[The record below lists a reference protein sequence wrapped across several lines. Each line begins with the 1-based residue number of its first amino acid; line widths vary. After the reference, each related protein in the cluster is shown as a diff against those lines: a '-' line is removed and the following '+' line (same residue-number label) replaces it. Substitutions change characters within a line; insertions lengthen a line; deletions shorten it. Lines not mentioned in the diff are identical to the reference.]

1 MKSHLQKGKRTLI
14 WTPLQR
20 KIFLLVVSL
29 FTLVFALTLVSIYQA
44 AYNQAERVFVTR
56 LNVGKNVFMNE
67 IVNAKKHLDSSV
79 ETIAKDWALRSAI
92 GQGEDTESIKSVLFN
107 HGRRIDADI
116 ALVLDK
122 RFMLIAQYGGED
134 LTIDRFLAQDLDEK
148 QQNRAWIAMVGNE
161 PFMMSAE
168 PIKAPAT
175 IGWLLMGKKL
185 NLSFLERIK
194 NLISLEINLLV
205 LSDSQNQIL
214 LSTHNNSV
222 IVQRELQQVT
232 TSFVSQGAMLD
243 TYIMGSEDWVAL
255 PFSIFNNKQQHFV
268 VVLQDP
274 IRAWLKTRNAFMLE
288 LLPFFI
294 VGILLAL
301 LGSFFIARSITR
313 PVGRL
318 LEAAK
323 LVASGSYTD
332 PIDVSEKSELG
343 ELAQEFS
350 SMQRAVMDREHK
362 IKDQAE
368 EIRQTNTI
376 KYQVE
381 IAQKEQQLAASA
393 TDAKSRFLANVSHEI
408 RTPLNS
414 IIGYSEILS
423 DVNANDTDKTKAILA
438 VHNGG
443 QYLLNIVND
452 VLDLSKIEA
461 GKIQLDKADIS
472 LVGLLQEVTDYMEGF
487 AREKHLAFNLNLN
500 FPLPYEFSSDP
511 TRLKQILLN
520 LCNNAIKFTH
530 QGQVDLHVHWDAFRR
545 RFIFVVSDTGPGMND
560 EQQLRLFTAFSQG
573 NQSTSRKYGGTGL
586 GLYISK
592 QLTEMLG
599 GHIKVTSQEGQG
611 SQFAVYMPYAEAT
624 NKQVMIRQSQ
634 ANEITGKDLKP
645 TIDVPLLSGHI
656 LCADD
661 NEDNRQLVAYLV
673 AKTGAQ
679 LTLVED
685 GQQAL
690 NAAEHIAF
698 DLVLMDMQMPEMDGL
713 QATIILK
720 QRGIQAP
727 IIMLT
732 ANVDSNSKKD
742 MLAAGAKA
750 HFAKPIDSQRFYA
763 MLVKY
768 LYDDRSDDRSKYR
781 SDDRSEYSG
790 EGVGVEENQETVVDN
805 TSLTKFDNT
814 HDEFEQLI
822 HNYRLS
828 FKDKLLDIRF
838 AMEEEDWVQIKSLMH
853 KLKGSAG
860 SYGFQTLS
868 ELAILVEENIEQ
880 GNLLQAKC
888 FVVDMQQTM
897 FQLYS
902 ETEQPSF
909 QNPKMDKI

>member
-1 MKSHLQKGKRTLI
+1 VKSHLQKGKKLI

-44 AYNQAERVFVTR
+44 AYNQAEREFVTR

-67 IVNAKKHLDSSV
+67 VVIAKQHLDSSV

-107 HGRRIDADI
+107 HGKRINADI

-134 LTIDRFLAQDLDEK
+134 LTVDRFLAQDLDDK

-185 NLSFLERIK
+185 NLDFLNRIK
-194 NLISLEINLLV
+194 TLISLDINFLV
-205 LSDSQNQIL
+205 VAENQNQIL
-214 LSTHNNSV
+214 LSTQNNTAV
-222 IVQRELQQVT
+222 VQQELQQVT
-232 TSFVSQGAMLD
+232 ASFVAQGAVND
-243 TYIMGSEDWVAL
+243 IPIMGAEDWVAL
-255 PFSIFNNKQQHFV
+255 PFSIFTNNQQHFV
-268 VVLQDP
+268 VVLQDS
-274 IRAWLKTRNAFMLE
+274 ISDWLKNRNAFMLE

-294 VGILLAL
+294 VGVLLAL

-318 LEAAK
+318 LDAAK

-332 PIDVSEKSELG
+332 QIKVSEKSELG
-343 ELAQEFS
+343 ELAKEFS
-350 SMQRAVMDREHK
+350 SMQSAVMEREQK

-414 IIGYSEILS
+414 IIGFSEILS
-423 DVNANDTDKTKAILA
+423 DVNASESDKAKAILA
-438 VHNGG
+438 VQNGG

-461 GKIQLDKADIS
+461 GKIKLDKTDIV
-472 LVGLLQEVTDYMEGF
+472 LAGLLQEVNAYMEGF
-487 AREKHLAFNLNLN
+487 AREKHLVFNLKLN
-500 FPLPYEFSSDP
+500 FPLPYEFNSDP

-530 QGQVDLHVHWDAFRR
+530 QGQVDLNIHWDTFRQ
-545 RFIFVVSDTGPGMND
+545 RFIFVVSDTGPGMSD

-573 NQSTSRKYGGTGL
+573 NQSTNRKYGGTGL

-599 GHIKVTSQEGQG
+599 GHIKVTSQEGKG
-611 SQFAVYMPYAEAT
+611 SQFAVYMPYVEAA
-624 NKQVMIRQSQ
+624 NKQVMINQNQ
-634 ANEITGKDLKP
+634 ADQ
-645 TIDVPLLSGHI
+645 VPLRDLQPKAEIPELIGHI

-679 LTLVED
+679 LTLVND
-685 GQQAL
+685 GQQAVTIC
-690 NAAEHIAF
+690 EKERF

-713 QATIILK
+713 QATTILK
-720 QRGIQAP
+720 QRGFTAP

-732 ANVDSNSKKD
+732 ANVDSNSKKN
-742 MLAAGAKA
+742 MLAAGAIA
-750 HFAKPIDSQRFYA
+750 HFAKPIDSQNFYA
-763 MLVKY
+763 MLTKY
-768 LYDDRSDDRSKYR
+768 LAKVIDNETHLNTNK
-781 SDDRSEYSG
+781 
-790 EGVGVEENQETVVDN
+790 ENKSQ
-805 TSLTKFDNT
+805 TKFANNRS
-814 HDEFEQLI
+814 EFEQLVQ
-822 HNYRLS
+822 NYRLS
-828 FKDKLLDIRF
+828 FNKKLEDIQAAR
-838 AMEEEDWVQIKSLMH
+838 AQNDWAQIKFLMH

-860 SYGFQTLS
+860 SYGFGQLS
-868 ELAILVEENIEQ
+868 DFAILVEDNIDS
-880 GNLLQAKC
+880 GNLQKAEEY
-888 FVVDMQQTM
+888 VANMQECM

-902 ETEQPSF
+902 ETEKPTITTE
-909 QNPKMDKI
+909 ME

>member
-1 MKSHLQKGKRTLI
+1 VKSHLQKNKHALI
-14 WTPLQR
+14 WTRLQR

-44 AYNQAERVFVTR
+44 AYNQAEREFVAR
-56 LNVGKNVFMNE
+56 LNVGKNVFLNE
-67 IVNAKKHLDSSV
+67 IVIAKQHLDSSV

-92 GQGEDTESIKSVLFN
+92 GQGEDAESIKSVLFN
-107 HGRRIDADI
+107 HGKRINADI

-134 LTIDRFLAQDLDEK
+134 LTVGRFLAQYLDDK

-168 PIKAPAT
+168 PIQAPAT
-175 IGWLLMGKKL
+175 VGWLLMGKKL
-185 NLSFLERIK
+185 NLPFLDRIK
-194 NLISLEINLLV
+194 GLISLDINFLV
-205 LSDSQNQIL
+205 VGHSQNQIL
-214 LSTHNNSV
+214 LSTQNNSV
-222 IVQRELQQVT
+222 IVKQELQQVT
-232 TSFVSQGAMLD
+232 ANFVAQGAMLD
-243 TYIMGSEDWVAL
+243 KHIMGSEDLVAL

-268 VVLQDP
+268 VVLQDS
-274 IRAWLKTRNAFMLE
+274 ISAWLKTRNTFMLE

-301 LGSFFIARSITR
+301 LGSFFIARSISR
-313 PVGRL
+313 PMGRL
-318 LEAAK
+318 LQAAK
-323 LVASGSYTD
+323 LVASGSYTEQ
-332 PIDVSEKSELG
+332 IEVSEKSELG
-343 ELAQEFS
+343 ELAREFS
-350 SMQRAVMDREHK
+350 SMQSAVMEREQK

-381 IAQKEQQLAASA
+381 IAHKEQQLAASA

-423 DVNANDTDKTKAILA
+423 DVNAKETDKTKAILA

-443 QYLLNIVND
+443 HYLLNIVND

-461 GKIQLDKADIS
+461 GKIQLDKAEIS
-472 LVGLLQEVTDYMEGF
+472 LVGLLQEVTSYMEGF
-487 AREKHLAFNLNLN
+487 AREKHLSFNLNLN
-500 FPLPYEFSSDP
+500 FPLPYEFTSDP

-530 QGQVDLHVHWDAFRR
+530 QGQVDLNVHWDTLKQ
-545 RFIFVVSDTGPGMND
+545 RFIFVVTDTGSGMSD

-599 GHIKVTSQEGQG
+599 GHIKVTSQQGQG
-611 SQFAVYMPYAEAT
+611 SQFAVYMPYVEAT
-624 NKQVMIRQSQ
+624 NKQVMITQRQ
-634 ANEITGKDLKP
+634 ADEVLHRDVKLNV
-645 TIDVPLLSGHI
+645 DVPSLSGHI

-690 NAAEHIAF
+690 NVADNGKF

-713 QATIILK
+713 QATTILK
-720 QRGIQAP
+720 KRGFKAP

-732 ANVDSNSKKD
+732 ANVDSNSKKK

-750 HFAKPIDSQRFYA
+750 HFAKPIDSQSFYA
-763 MLVKY
+763 MLVEY
-768 LYDDRSDDRSKYR
+768 LCDEQGQVKDD
-781 SDDRSEYSG
+781 G
-790 EGVGVEENQETVVDN
+790 EGDKAAVENK
-805 TSLTKFDNT
+805 SLTKFHNSSS
-814 HDEFEQLI
+814 EFEQLI
-822 HNYRLS
+822 LNYRLS
-828 FKDKLLDIRF
+828 FKNKLTDIQT
-838 AMEEEDWVQIKSLMH
+838 AIEQENWGQVKSLMH

-860 SYGFQTLS
+860 SYGFQQLS
-868 ELAILVEENIEQ
+868 DFAILVEEHIDQ
-880 GNLLQAKC
+880 DNLKEAKRYL
-888 FVVDMQQTM
+888 VDMRACM
-897 FQLYS
+897 LQLYI
-902 ETEQPSF
+902 ETEKPTS
-909 QNPKMDKI
+909 KTA

>member
-1 MKSHLQKGKRTLI
+1 MKSHLQKGKKLI

-44 AYNQAERVFVTR
+44 AYNQAEREFVTR

-67 IVNAKKHLDSSV
+67 VVIAKQHLDSSV

-107 HGRRIDADI
+107 HGKRINADI

-134 LTIDRFLAQDLDEK
+134 LTVDRFLAQDLDDK

-185 NLSFLERIK
+185 NLDFLNRIK
-194 NLISLEINLLV
+194 TLISLDINFLV
-205 LSDSQNQIL
+205 VAENQNQIL
-214 LSTHNNSV
+214 LSTQNNTAV
-222 IVQRELQQVT
+222 VQQELQQVT
-232 TSFVSQGAMLD
+232 ASFVAQGAVNDMP
-243 TYIMGSEDWVAL
+243 IMGAEDWVAL
-255 PFSIFNNKQQHFV
+255 PFSIFTNNQQHFV
-268 VVLQDP
+268 VVLQDS
-274 IRAWLKTRNAFMLE
+274 ISDWLKNRNAFMLE

-294 VGILLAL
+294 VGVLLAL

-318 LEAAK
+318 LDAAK

-332 PIDVSEKSELG
+332 QIKVSEKSELG
-343 ELAQEFS
+343 ELAKEFS
-350 SMQRAVMDREHK
+350 SMQSAVMEREQK

-414 IIGYSEILS
+414 IIGFSEILS
-423 DVNANDTDKTKAILA
+423 DVNASESDKAKAILA
-438 VHNGG
+438 VQNGG

-461 GKIQLDKADIS
+461 GKIKLDKTDIV
-472 LVGLLQEVTDYMEGF
+472 LAGLLQEVNAYMEGF
-487 AREKHLAFNLNLN
+487 AREKHLVFNLKLN
-500 FPLPYEFSSDP
+500 FPLPYEFNSDP

-530 QGQVDLHVHWDAFRR
+530 QGQVDLNIHWDTFRQ
-545 RFIFVVSDTGPGMND
+545 RFIFVVSDTGPGMSD

-573 NQSTSRKYGGTGL
+573 NQSTNRKYGGTGL

-599 GHIKVTSQEGQG
+599 GHIKVTSQEGKG
-611 SQFAVYMPYAEAT
+611 SQFAVYMPYVEAA
-624 NKQVMIRQSQ
+624 NKQVMINQNQ
-634 ANEITGKDLKP
+634 ADEVLLRDLQPKAEIPEL
-645 TIDVPLLSGHI
+645 IGHI

-679 LTLVED
+679 LTLVND
-685 GQQAL
+685 GQQAVTIC
-690 NAAEHIAF
+690 EKQRF

-713 QATIILK
+713 QATTILK
-720 QRGIQAP
+720 QRGFTAP

-732 ANVDSNSKKD
+732 ANVDSNSKKN
-742 MLAAGAKA
+742 MLAAGAIA
-750 HFAKPIDSQRFYA
+750 HFAKPIDSQNFYA
-763 MLVKY
+763 MLTKY
-768 LYDDRSDDRSKYR
+768 LAQVIDNETHLNTNK
-781 SDDRSEYSG
+781 
-790 EGVGVEENQETVVDN
+790 ENKSQ
-805 TSLTKFDNT
+805 TKFANNRS
-814 HDEFEQLI
+814 EFEQLVQ
-822 HNYRLS
+822 NYRLS
-828 FKDKLLDIRF
+828 FNKKLEDIQAAR
-838 AMEEEDWVQIKSLMH
+838 AQNDWAQIKFLMH

-860 SYGFQTLS
+860 SYGFGQLS
-868 ELAILVEENIEQ
+868 DFAILVEDNIDS
-880 GNLLQAKC
+880 GNLQKAEEY
-888 FVVDMQQTM
+888 VANMQECM

-902 ETEQPSF
+902 ETEKPTITTE
-909 QNPKMDKI
+909 ME

>member
-1 MKSHLQKGKRTLI
+1 VKSHIQENRHGMI

-44 AYNQAERVFVTR
+44 AYNQAEREFVTR

-67 IVNAKKHLDSSV
+67 IVIAKQHLDSSV

-92 GQGEDTESIKSVLFN
+92 GQGEDIESIKSVLFN
-107 HGRRIDADI
+107 HGKRIDADI
-116 ALVLDK
+116 ALVLNNS
-122 RFMLIAQYGGED
+122 FILIAQYGGED
-134 LTIDRFLAQDLDEK
+134 LIVDRFLAQDLDDK
-148 QQNRAWIAMVGNE
+148 QQRMAWIAMVGNE
-161 PFMMSAE
+161 PFIMSAK

-185 NLSFLERIK
+185 NLEFLNRIRT
-194 NLISLEINLLV
+194 LISLDINLL
-205 LSDSQNQIL
+205 LADDSQNNIL
-214 LSTHNNSV
+214 LFTQNNSV
-222 IVQRELQQVT
+222 LVQQELQQAT
-232 TSFVSQGAMLD
+232 ASFVTQDPMVGSHV
-243 TYIMGSEDWVAL
+243 MGSEDWVGL

-268 VVLQDP
+268 VVLQDS
-274 IRAWLKTRNAFMLE
+274 ISAWLKTRNAFMLE
-288 LLPFFI
+288 LLPFFM

-318 LEAAK
+318 LQAAK

-332 PIDVSEKSELG
+332 QIEVSEKSELG
-343 ELAQEFS
+343 ELAREFS
-350 SMQRAVMDREHK
+350 SMQNAVMDREQK

-368 EIRQTNTI
+368 EIRLTNTI
-376 KYQVE
+376 KHQVE

-423 DVNANDTDKTKAILA
+423 DKTATENDKSKATLA

-461 GKIQLDKADIS
+461 GKIQLHKADIS
-472 LVGLLQEVTDYMEGF
+472 LVALLQEVTVYMEGF
-487 AREKHLAFNLNLN
+487 AREKHLTFNLKLN
-500 FPLPYEFSSDP
+500 FPLPYEFYSDA

-530 QGQVDLHVHWDAFRR
+530 QGQVDFHVHWDTLKQ

-560 EQQLRLFTAFSQG
+560 EQQLRLFTAFSQV

-599 GHIKVTSQEGQG
+599 GHIKVTSQEYQG
-611 SQFAVYMPYAEAT
+611 SQFAVYIPYLEAI
-624 NKQVMIRQSQ
+624 NKQVMTDQ
-634 ANEITGKDLKP
+634 AQADKVLQQDLKLKV
-645 TIDVPLLSGHI
+645 DVPELNGHI

-661 NEDNRQLVAYLV
+661 NADNRQLVAYLV

-690 NAAEHIAF
+690 DVTEKSTF

-713 QATIILK
+713 QATTILK
-720 QRGIQAP
+720 QRGFKPP
-727 IIMLT
+727 IVMLT
-732 ANVDSNSKKD
+732 ANVDSNSKKK

-750 HFAKPIDSQRFYA
+750 HFAKPIDSHSFYA

-768 LYDDRSDDRSKYR
+768 LCDNP
-781 SDDRSEYSG
+781 G
-790 EGVGVEENQETVVDN
+790 EGGNDKAV
-805 TSLTKFDNT
+805 FDNKSLVRFPNK
-814 HDEFEQLI
+814 HVEFDQLI
-822 HNYRLS
+822 QNYRLG
-828 FKDKLLDIRF
+828 FKYKLADIQG
-838 AMEEEDWVQIKSLMH
+838 AIEQQDWAQIKSLMH

-860 SYGFQTLS
+860 SYSFQQLS
-868 ELAILVEENIEQ
+868 DLAILVEDHIEQ
-880 GNLLQAKC
+880 GDLLEAKRYI
-888 FVVDMQQTM
+888 DDIQKYMQK
-897 FQLYS
+897 LYS
-902 ETEQPSF
+902 ETERHTL
-909 QNPKMDKI
+909 NKA

>member
-1 MKSHLQKGKRTLI
+1 VKSHLQKNKHALI

-44 AYNQAERVFVTR
+44 AYNQAEREFVTR

-67 IVNAKKHLDSSV
+67 IVIAKQHLDSSV

-92 GQGEDTESIKSVLFN
+92 GQGEDAESIKSVLFN
-107 HGRRIDADI
+107 HGKRINADI

-122 RFMLIAQYGGED
+122 TFMLIAQYGGED
-134 LTIDRFLAQDLDEK
+134 LTVDRFLAQDLDDK
-148 QQNRAWIAMVGNE
+148 QQSRAWIAMVGNE

-175 IGWLLMGKKL
+175 IGWLLMGRKL
-185 NLSFLERIK
+185 NLPFLDRIK
-194 NLISLEINLLV
+194 TLISLEINLLV
-205 LSDSQNQIL
+205 VGDSQNQIL
-214 LSTHNNSV
+214 LSTQNNSV
-222 IVQRELQQVT
+222 IVQQELQQVT
-232 TSFVSQGAMLD
+232 ASFVAQGAMID
-243 TYIMGSEDWVAL
+243 MHVMGAEDWVAL

-268 VVLQDP
+268 VVLQDS
-274 IRAWLKTRNAFMLE
+274 ISAWLTTRNMFMLE
-288 LLPFFI
+288 LLPFFV

-332 PIDVSEKSELG
+332 QIEVSEKSELG
-343 ELAQEFS
+343 ELAREFS
-350 SMQRAVMDREHK
+350 SMQSAVMDREQK

-423 DVNANDTDKTKAILA
+423 DVNASETDKTKATLA

-461 GKIQLDKADIS
+461 GKIQLDKADIC
-472 LVGLLQEVTDYMEGF
+472 LVGLLQEVTAYMEGF
-487 AREKHLAFNLNLN
+487 AREKHLAFNLKLN
-500 FPLPYEFSSDP
+500 FPLPYEFKSDP

-530 QGQVDLHVHWDAFRR
+530 QGQVDLQVHWDTFRR
-545 RFIFVVSDTGPGMND
+545 RFIFVVSDTGPGMSD

-573 NQSTSRKYGGTGL
+573 NQSTNRKYGGTGL

-611 SQFAVYMPYAEAT
+611 SQFAVYMPYVEAT
-624 NKQVMIRQSQ
+624 DKQVMTNQSQ
-634 ANEITGKDLKP
+634 ADDVLNRDVKP
-645 TIDVPLLSGHI
+645 KVDVPELIGHI

-673 AKTGAQ
+673 GKTGAQ

-690 NAAEHIAF
+690 EVTENTSF

-713 QATIILK
+713 QATTILK
-720 QRGIQAP
+720 KRGFQAP

-732 ANVDSNSKKD
+732 ANVDSNSKKN

-750 HFAKPIDSQRFYA
+750 HFAKPIDSQSFYA
-763 MLVKY
+763 MLIEY
-768 LYDDRSDDRSKYR
+768 LCDG
-781 SDDRSEYSG
+781 SG
-790 EGVGVEENQETVVDN
+790 AGKSNETVVEN
-805 TSLTKFDNT
+805 KSLTKFVSKRS
-814 HDEFEQLI
+814 EFDQLI
-822 HNYRLS
+822 QNYRLS
-828 FKDKLLDIRF
+828 FKNKLADIQ
-838 AMEEEDWVQIKSLMH
+838 AAIEQEDWLQIKSLMH

-860 SYGFQTLS
+860 SYGFQQLS
-868 ELAILVEENIEQ
+868 DFAILVEENVDL
-880 GNLLQAKC
+880 GNLLEAKRY
-888 FVVDMQQTM
+888 VVDMQKCM
-897 FQLYS
+897 GQLYI
-902 ETEQPSF
+902 ETEQPTA
-909 QNPKMDKI
+909 NTAKKRNH

>member
-1 MKSHLQKGKRTLI
+1 MQKSKQLI

-29 FTLVFALTLVSIYQA
+29 FTLVFTLTLVSIYQA
-44 AYNQAERVFVTR
+44 AYNQAEREFVTR

-67 IVNAKKHLDSSV
+67 IVIAKQHLDSSV

-107 HGRRIDADI
+107 HGKRIDADI

-122 RFMLIAQYGGED
+122 SFMLIAQYGGED
-134 LTIDRFLAQDLDEK
+134 LTVGQFLAQDLDDK
-148 QQNRAWIAMVGNE
+148 QQNKAWIAMVGSE
-161 PFMMSAE
+161 PFIMSAE

-175 IGWLLMGKKL
+175 IGWLLMGKRL
-185 NLSFLERIK
+185 NLAFLNRVK
-194 NLISLEINLLV
+194 NLISLDINLLV
-205 LSDSQNQIL
+205 VGDNQNSLL
-214 LSTHNNSV
+214 LSTQQNNGL
-222 IVQRELQQVT
+222 VQRELQQMT
-232 TSFVSQGAMLD
+232 GQFVAQGATIDMHV
-243 TYIMGSEDWVAL
+243 MGAEDWVVL
-255 PFSIFNNKQQHFV
+255 PFSIFNNQKQYFIV
-268 VVLQDP
+268 LLQDS
-274 IRAWLKTRNAFMLE
+274 ISGWLKTRNVFMLE

-294 VGILLAL
+294 VGVLLAL

-318 LEAAK
+318 LQAAK
-323 LVASGSYTD
+323 LVAGGSYTEQVN
-332 PIDVSEKSELG
+332 ISEKSELG
-343 ELAQEFS
+343 ELAREFS
-350 SMQRAVMDREHK
+350 NMQSAVMEREQK

-393 TDAKSRFLANVSHEI
+393 TEAKSRFLANVSHEI

-423 DVNANDTDKTKAILA
+423 DKNASEVDKTKATLA

-461 GKIQLDKADIS
+461 GKIQLDTADIC
-472 LVGLLQEVTDYMEGF
+472 LIGLLQEVSAYMDGF
-487 AREKHLAFNLNLN
+487 AKEKHLDFNLKLN
-500 FPLPYEFSSDP
+500 FPLPYKFKSDP

-530 QGQVDLHVHWDAFRR
+530 QGQVDLHVHWDTFRQ
-545 RFIFVVSDTGPGMND
+545 RFIFVVSDTGPGMSD

-573 NQSTSRKYGGTGL
+573 NQSISRKYGGTGL

-592 QLTEMLG
+592 QLTEILG

-611 SQFAVYMPYAEAT
+611 SQFAVYMPYVAAA
-624 NKQVMIRQSQ
+624 NKQVMINQSQ
-634 ANEITGKDLKP
+634 ADAVLSQRSEPTLEIPHLA
-645 TIDVPLLSGHI
+645 GHI

-673 AKTGAQ
+673 AKTGAK
-679 LTLVED
+679 LSLVDD

-690 NAAEHIAF
+690 DLAANNDF

-713 QATIILK
+713 QATKLLK
-720 QRGIQAP
+720 QRNFQAP

-732 ANVDSNSKKD
+732 ANVDLNSKNK
-742 MLAAGAKA
+742 MLAAGITA
-750 HFAKPIDSQRFYA
+750 HFPKPIDSKRFYL
-763 MLVKY
+763 MLSKY
-768 LYDDRSDDRSKYR
+768 LGHAQDL
-781 SDDRSEYSG
+781 EANFGAGSG
-790 EGVGVEENQETVVDN
+790 NVPIVDKSN
-805 TSLTKFDNT
+805 TTP
-814 HDEFEQLI
+814 EFAQLI
-822 HNYRLS
+822 ENYRLS
-828 FKDKLLDIRF
+828 FKDKL
-838 AMEEEDWVQIKSLMH
+838 AVIKEAIEQKNWAQVGSLMH

-860 SYGFQTLS
+860 SYGFQELS
-868 ELAILVEENIEQ
+868 DLAILAEQ
-880 GNLLQAKC
+880 YIDSGKSHDAKEILNTLQQR
-888 FVVDMQQTM
+888 MQQ
-897 FQLYS
+897 LYN
-902 ETEQPSF
+902 ETKPQGTQPV
-909 QNPKMDKI
+909 

>member
-1 MKSHLQKGKRTLI
+1 MKSHLQKGKQALV

-44 AYNQAERVFVTR
+44 AYNQAEREFVTR

-67 IVNAKKHLDSSV
+67 VVIAKQHLDSSV

-92 GQGEDTESIKSVLFN
+92 GQGEDIESIKSVLFN
-107 HGRRIDADI
+107 HGKRINADI

-122 RFMLIAQYGGED
+122 GFMLIAQYGGED
-134 LTIDRFLAQDLDEK
+134 LTVDRFLAQDLDDN
-148 QQNRAWIAMVGNE
+148 QQSRAWITMVGNE

-185 NLSFLERIK
+185 NVTFLNRIK
-194 NLISLEINLLV
+194 TLISLDINFLV
-205 LSDSQNQIL
+205 VAENQNQIL
-214 LSTHNNSV
+214 LSTQNNTAV
-222 IVQRELQQVT
+222 VQQELQQVT
-232 TSFVSQGAMLD
+232 AKFVAQGAVNDMP
-243 TYIMGSEDWVAL
+243 IMGAEDWVAL
-255 PFSIFNNKQQHFV
+255 PFSIFTNNQQHFV
-268 VVLQDP
+268 VVLQDS
-274 IRAWLKTRNAFMLE
+274 ISDWLKTRNAFMLE

-294 VGILLAL
+294 VGVLLAL

-318 LEAAK
+318 LDAAK

-332 PIDVSEKSELG
+332 QIKVSEKSELG
-343 ELAQEFS
+343 ELAKEFS
-350 SMQRAVMDREHK
+350 SMQSAVMEREQK

-393 TDAKSRFLANVSHEI
+393 TEAKSRFLANVSHEI

-414 IIGYSEILS
+414 IIGFSEILS
-423 DVNANDTDKTKAILA
+423 DKHASESDKAKAILA

-461 GKIQLDKADIS
+461 GKIKLNKTDIV
-472 LVGLLQEVTDYMEGF
+472 LVGLLQEVNAYMEGF
-487 AREKHLAFNLNLN
+487 AREKHLAFNLKLN
-500 FPLPYEFSSDP
+500 FPLPYEFNSDP

-530 QGQVDLHVHWDAFRR
+530 QGQVDLNIHWDTFRQ
-545 RFIFVVSDTGPGMND
+545 RFIFVVSDTGPGMSD

-573 NQSTSRKYGGTGL
+573 NQSTNRKYGGTGL

-599 GHIKVTSQEGQG
+599 GHIKVTSQEGKG
-611 SQFAVYMPYAEAT
+611 SQFAVYMPYVEAV
-624 NKQVMIRQSQ
+624 NKQVMINQHQ
-634 ANEITGKDLKP
+634 ADEVLSRNLQPEAEIPELM
-645 TIDVPLLSGHI
+645 GHI

-679 LTLVED
+679 LTLVND
-685 GQQAL
+685 GQQAVTIC
-690 NAAEHIAF
+690 EKQGF

-713 QATIILK
+713 QATTMLK
-720 QRGIQAP
+720 QKGFSAP

-732 ANVDSNSKKD
+732 ANVDANSKKK

-750 HFAKPIDSQRFYA
+750 HFAKPIDSRSFYA
-763 MLVKY
+763 MLTKY
-768 LYDDRSDDRSKYR
+768 LGRRVENAPPLNIIADN
-781 SDDRSEYSG
+781 YSQAKPG
-790 EGVGVEENQETVVDN
+790 NNGA
-805 TSLTKFDNT
+805 
-814 HDEFEQLI
+814 EFEQLVQ
-822 HNYRLS
+822 NYRLS
-828 FKDKLLDIRF
+828 FKNKLDHIQ
-838 AMEEEDWVQIKSLMH
+838 AASNQQDWEKIKSLMH

-860 SYGFQTLS
+860 SYGFGQLS
-868 ELAILVEENIEQ
+868 DFAILVEENIDS
-880 GNLLQAKC
+880 GNLQEAEEYLVTMQAC
-888 FVVDMQQTM
+888 MH
-897 FQLYS
+897 QLYS
-902 ETEQPSF
+902 ETEKPIV
-909 QNPKMDKI
+909 NTKME

>member
-1 MKSHLQKGKRTLI
+1 MTSPLQKGKPTKHALI

-44 AYNQAERVFVTR
+44 ASNQAEREFVTR

-67 IVNAKKHLDSSV
+67 IVIAKQHLDSSV

-107 HGRRIDADI
+107 HGKRINADI

-122 RFMLIAQYGGED
+122 TFMLIAQYGGED
-134 LTIDRFLAQDLDEK
+134 LTVDRFLAHDLDDK
-148 QQNRAWIAMVGNE
+148 QKRRAWIAMVGNE

-168 PIKAPAT
+168 PIRAPAT
-175 IGWLLMGKKL
+175 IGWLMMGKKL
-185 NLSFLERIK
+185 NHAFLDRIK
-194 NLISLEINLLV
+194 TLISLDINLLV
-205 LSDSQNQIL
+205 VGDNQNQIL
-214 LSTHNNSV
+214 LSTENNSAA
-222 IVQRELQQVT
+222 VQQELKQVT
-232 TSFVSQGAMLD
+232 HGFVAQGAIVNKH
-243 TYIMGSEDWVAL
+243 IMGSEDWVAL
-255 PFSIFNNKQQHFV
+255 PFSIFNNQQQHFV
-268 VVLQDP
+268 VVLQDS
-274 IRAWLKTRNAFMLE
+274 ISDWLKTRNAFMLE

-318 LEAAK
+318 LQAAK

-332 PIDVSEKSELG
+332 QIKVSEKSELG
-343 ELAQEFS
+343 ELAREFS
-350 SMQRAVMDREHK
+350 SMQSAVMEREQK

-423 DVNANDTDKTKAILA
+423 DVNASEEDKAKAILA

-461 GKIQLDKADIS
+461 GKIQTDKADIN
-472 LVGLLQEVTDYMEGF
+472 LVGLLQEVSAYMEAF
-487 AREKHLAFNLNLN
+487 AREKHLAFNLKFN
-500 FPLPYEFSSDP
+500 FPLPYEFNSDP

-530 QGQVDLHVHWDAFRR
+530 KGQVDLSVHWDTLRQ
-545 RFIFVVSDTGPGMND
+545 RFIFVVSDTGPGMSD

-592 QLTEMLG
+592 QLTEILG

-611 SQFAVYMPYAEAT
+611 SQFAVYMPYVEAT
-624 NKQVMIRQSQ
+624 NKQIMSNQSQ
-634 ANEITGKDLKP
+634 ADEVLCNDLQP
-645 TIDVPLLSGHI
+645 NLDIPELRGHI

-690 NAAEHIAF
+690 NATEDSKF
-698 DLVLMDMQMPEMDGL
+698 DLILMDMQMPEMDGL
-713 QATIILK
+713 QATTILK
-720 QRGIQAP
+720 QRGFHAP

-732 ANVDSNSKKD
+732 ANVDSSSKKN
-742 MLAAGAKA
+742 MLTAGAKA
-750 HFAKPIDSQRFYA
+750 HFAKPIDSQSFYA
-763 MLVKY
+763 ML
-768 LYDDRSDDRSKYR
+768 
-781 SDDRSEYSG
+781 SEYLA
-790 EGVGVEENQETVVDN
+790 EG
-805 TSLTKFDNT
+805 TSKDQHHQADIYNKSVNKIN
-814 HDEFEQLI
+814 HKGSEFEQLI
-822 HNYRLS
+822 QNYRLS
-828 FKDKLLDIRF
+828 FKTKLADIQT
-838 AMEEEDWVQIKSLMH
+838 ASEQQDWPQIKSLMH

-860 SYGFQTLS
+860 SYGFAQLS
-868 ELAILVEENIEQ
+868 DFAELVEEHIEQ
-880 GNLLQAKC
+880 KDLKEAKRYL
-888 FVVDMQQTM
+888 VEMQQCM
-897 FQLYS
+897 HLLYV
-902 ETEQPSF
+902 ETQQPNS
-909 QNPKMDKI
+909 NNG

>member
-1 MKSHLQKGKRTLI
+1 VKLHLQKGKHKGKQALI

-44 AYNQAERVFVTR
+44 AYNQAEREFVTR

-67 IVNAKKHLDSSV
+67 VVIAKQHLDSSV

-92 GQGEDTESIKSVLFN
+92 GQGEDAESIKSVLFN
-107 HGRRIDADI
+107 HGKRINADI

-122 RFMLIAQYGGED
+122 GFMLIAQYGGED
-134 LTIDRFLAQDLDEK
+134 LTVDRFLAQDLDDK

-185 NLSFLERIK
+185 NLPFLDRIK
-194 NLISLEINLLV
+194 SLISLDINFLV
-205 LSDSQNQIL
+205 VGDNQNQIL
-214 LSTHNNSV
+214 LSTQNNSAL
-222 IVQRELQQVT
+222 VQQELQQVT
-232 TSFVSQGAMLD
+232 ASFVAQGAMLD
-243 TYIMGSEDWVAL
+243 MHIMGSEDWVAL
-255 PFSIFNNKQQHFV
+255 PFNIFNNKQQYFV
-268 VVLQDP
+268 VVLQDS
-274 IRAWLKTRNAFMLE
+274 ISDWLKNRNAFMLE
-288 LLPFFI
+288 LLPFFM

-318 LEAAK
+318 LDAAK

-332 PIDVSEKSELG
+332 PIEVSEKSELG
-343 ELAQEFS
+343 ELAREFS
-350 SMQRAVMDREHK
+350 SMQSAVMEREQK

-368 EIRQTNTI
+368 EIRQTNSI
-376 KYQVE
+376 KHQVE

-414 IIGYSEILS
+414 IIGFSEILS
-423 DVNANDTDKTKAILA
+423 DVNANENDKAKAILA
-438 VHNGG
+438 IHNGG

-461 GKIQLDKADIS
+461 GKIKLDKTDIS
-472 LVGLLQEVTDYMEGF
+472 LVGLLQEVSAYMEGF
-487 AREKHLAFNLNLN
+487 AREKHLAFNLKLH
-500 FPLPYEFSSDP
+500 FPLPYEFNSDP

-530 QGQVDLHVHWDAFRR
+530 QGQVDLHIHWDTLRQ
-545 RFIFVVSDTGPGMND
+545 RFIFVVSDTGPGMSD
-560 EQQLRLFTAFSQG
+560 AQQLRLFTAFSQG
-573 NQSTSRKYGGTGL
+573 NQSTNRKYGGTGL

-599 GHIKVTSQEGQG
+599 GHIKVTSQEGKG
-611 SQFAVYMPYAEAT
+611 SQFAVYMPYVEAT
-624 NKQVMIRQSQ
+624 NKQLMTSQSQ
-634 ANEITGKDLKP
+634 ADEVLLRDLQQDIQIP
-645 TIDVPLLSGHI
+645 ILTGHI

-661 NEDNRQLVAYLV
+661 NEDNRQLVTYLV

-679 LTLVED
+679 LTLVND

-690 NAAEHIAF
+690 NVTENHRF

-713 QATIILK
+713 QATSILK
-720 QRGIQAP
+720 QRGFTAP

-750 HFAKPIDSQRFYA
+750 HFAKPIDSQSFYV
-763 MLVKY
+763 MLAKY
-768 LYDDRSDDRSKYR
+768 LGKEIDHQAVSVNKSQNM
-781 SDDRSEYSG
+781 
-790 EGVGVEENQETVVDN
+790 EGN
-805 TSLTKFDNT
+805 TPS
-814 HDEFEQLI
+814 EFEQLI

-828 FKDKLLDIRF
+828 FKTKLADIQG
-838 AMEEEDWVQIKSLMH
+838 AIEQEDWAQIKSLMH

-860 SYGFQTLS
+860 SYGFQQLS
-868 ELAILVEENIEQ
+868 DFAVLVEDQIDH
-880 GNLLQAKC
+880 GNLQEAKAYVAKMQAS
-888 FVVDMQQTM
+888 MG
-897 FQLYS
+897 QLYS
-902 ETEQPSF
+902 ETEQPIS
-909 QNPKMDKI
+909 

>member
-1 MKSHLQKGKRTLI
+1 VKSHLQKGKKLI

-44 AYNQAERVFVTR
+44 AYNQAEREFVTR

-67 IVNAKKHLDSSV
+67 VVIAKQHLDSSV

-107 HGRRIDADI
+107 HGKRINADI

-134 LTIDRFLAQDLDEK
+134 LTVDRFLAQDLDDK

-185 NLSFLERIK
+185 NLDFLNRIK
-194 NLISLEINLLV
+194 TLISLDINFLV
-205 LSDSQNQIL
+205 VAENQNQIL
-214 LSTHNNSV
+214 LSTQNNTAV
-222 IVQRELQQVT
+222 VQQELQQVT
-232 TSFVSQGAMLD
+232 ASFVAQGAVNDMP
-243 TYIMGSEDWVAL
+243 IMGAEDWVAL
-255 PFSIFNNKQQHFV
+255 PFSIFTNNQQHFV
-268 VVLQDP
+268 VVLQDS
-274 IRAWLKTRNAFMLE
+274 ISDWLKNRNAFMLE

-294 VGILLAL
+294 VGVLLAL

-318 LEAAK
+318 LDAAK

-332 PIDVSEKSELG
+332 QIKVSEKSELG
-343 ELAQEFS
+343 ELAKEFS
-350 SMQRAVMDREHK
+350 SMQSAVMEREQK

-414 IIGYSEILS
+414 IIGFSEILS
-423 DVNANDTDKTKAILA
+423 DVNASESDKAKAILA
-438 VHNGG
+438 VQNGG

-461 GKIQLDKADIS
+461 GKIKLDKTDIV
-472 LVGLLQEVTDYMEGF
+472 LAGLLQEVNAYMEGF
-487 AREKHLAFNLNLN
+487 AREKHLVFNLKLN
-500 FPLPYEFSSDP
+500 FPLPYEFNSDP

-530 QGQVDLHVHWDAFRR
+530 QGQVDLNIHWDTFRQ
-545 RFIFVVSDTGPGMND
+545 RFIFVVSDTGPGMSD

-573 NQSTSRKYGGTGL
+573 NQSTNRKYGGTGL

-599 GHIKVTSQEGQG
+599 GHIKVTSQEGKG
-611 SQFAVYMPYAEAT
+611 SQFAVYMPYVEAA
-624 NKQVMIRQSQ
+624 NKQVMINQNQ
-634 ANEITGKDLKP
+634 ADEVLLRDLQPKAEIPEL
-645 TIDVPLLSGHI
+645 IGHI

-679 LTLVED
+679 LTLVND
-685 GQQAL
+685 GQQAVTIC
-690 NAAEHIAF
+690 EKQRF

-713 QATIILK
+713 QATTILK
-720 QRGIQAP
+720 QRGFTAP

-732 ANVDSNSKKD
+732 ANVDSNSKKN
-742 MLAAGAKA
+742 MLAAGAIA
-750 HFAKPIDSQRFYA
+750 HFAKPIDSQNFYA
-763 MLVKY
+763 MLTKY
-768 LYDDRSDDRSKYR
+768 LAQVIDNETHLNTNK
-781 SDDRSEYSG
+781 
-790 EGVGVEENQETVVDN
+790 ENKSQ
-805 TSLTKFDNT
+805 TKFANNRS
-814 HDEFEQLI
+814 EFEQLVQ
-822 HNYRLS
+822 NYRLS
-828 FKDKLLDIRF
+828 FNKKLEDIQAAR
-838 AMEEEDWVQIKSLMH
+838 AQNDWAQIKFLMH

-860 SYGFQTLS
+860 SYGFGQLS
-868 ELAILVEENIEQ
+868 DFAILVEDNIDS
-880 GNLLQAKC
+880 GNLQKAEEY
-888 FVVDMQQTM
+888 VANMQECM

-902 ETEQPSF
+902 ETEKPTITTE
-909 QNPKMDKI
+909 ME

>member
-1 MKSHLQKGKRTLI
+1 MTVDLLALVINTSSVNREYFVKSRLHKGKQLI

-29 FTLVFALTLVSIYQA
+29 FTLVFSLTLVSIYQA
-44 AYNQAERVFVTR
+44 AYNQAEREFVAR

-67 IVNAKKHLDSSV
+67 VVIAKQHLDSSV

-92 GQGEDTESIKSVLFN
+92 GQGEDAESIKSVLFN
-107 HGRRIDADI
+107 HGKRINADI

-122 RFMLIAQYGGED
+122 TFMLIAQYGGED
-134 LTIDRFLAQDLDEK
+134 LTVDRFLAQNLDDK
-148 QQNRAWIAMVGNE
+148 QQNKPWIAMVGNE

-168 PIKAPAT
+168 PVKAPAT

-185 NLSFLERIK
+185 DLAFLDRIK
-194 NLISLEINLLV
+194 SLISLDINFLV
-205 LSDSQNQIL
+205 VSGNQNQLL
-214 LSTHNNSV
+214 LSTLNNSV
-222 IVQRELQQVT
+222 TVQQELQQMT
-232 TSFVSQGAMLD
+232 GRFVAQGATIDMH
-243 TYIMGSEDWVAL
+243 IMGSEDWVAL
-255 PFSIFNNKQQHFV
+255 PFSIFNNQEQHFV
-268 VVLQDP
+268 VVLQDS
-274 IRAWLKTRNAFMLE
+274 ISDWLKSRNVFMLE

-301 LGSFFIARSITR
+301 VGSFFIARSITR

-318 LEAAK
+318 LQAAK

-332 PIDVSEKSELG
+332 QIEVSEKSELG
-343 ELAQEFS
+343 ELAREFS
-350 SMQRAVMDREHK
+350 SMQSAVMEREQK

-423 DVNANDTDKTKAILA
+423 DVYASEDDKAKAILA

-461 GKIQLDKADIS
+461 GKIQLEKANIS
-472 LVGLLQEVTDYMEGF
+472 LVGLLQEVTAYMEGF
-487 AREKHLAFNLNLN
+487 AREKHLSFNLKLN
-500 FPLPYEFSSDP
+500 FPLPYEFNSDP

-530 QGQVDLHVHWDAFRR
+530 QGQVDLQVHWDNYRQ
-545 RFIFVVSDTGPGMND
+545 RFIFVVSDTGPGMSD

-611 SQFAVYMPYAEAT
+611 SQFAVYMPYVEAS
-624 NKQVMIRQSQ
+624 NKQVMINQNQ
-634 ANEITGKDLKP
+634 ADAVLLRDAKP
-645 TIDVPLLSGHI
+645 DVAIPELTGHI

-661 NEDNRQLVAYLV
+661 NEDNRQLVAYLL
-673 AKTGAQ
+673 AKTGVQ

-690 NAAEHIAF
+690 NATKNITF

-713 QATIILK
+713 QATTILK
-720 QRGIQAP
+720 QRGFQGP

-732 ANVDSNSKKD
+732 ANVDSNSKNK
-742 MLAAGAKA
+742 MLAAGASA
-750 HFAKPIDSQRFYA
+750 HFPKPIDSGRFYI
-763 MLVKY
+763 ML
-768 LYDDRSDDRSKYR
+768 
-781 SDDRSEYSG
+781 SEYLG
-790 EGVGVEENQETVVDN
+790 KGI
-805 TSLTKFDNT
+805 
-814 HDEFEQLI
+814 EFETKHNTAGDNVPQSKPHNTGSEFAQLI
-822 HNYRLS
+822 QNYRLS
-828 FKDKLLDIRF
+828 FKDKLTDIQD
-838 AMEEEDWVQIKSLMH
+838 AIDQKNWNQIKSLMH

-860 SYGFQTLS
+860 SYGFQELS
-868 ELAILVEENIEQ
+868 DFAILVEEHIDV
-880 GNLLQAKC
+880 GNLKEAKEYLTSMQAC
-888 FVVDMQQTM
+888 MQQ
-897 FQLYS
+897 LYC
-902 ETEQPSF
+902 ETEQPNS
-909 QNPKMDKI
+909 KTA

>member
-1 MKSHLQKGKRTLI
+1 VKSHLQKGKQKGKQALI

-44 AYNQAERVFVTR
+44 AYNQAEREFVTR

-67 IVNAKKHLDSSV
+67 VVIAKQHLDSSV
-79 ETIAKDWALRSAI
+79 ETISKDWALRSAI
-92 GQGEDTESIKSVLFN
+92 GQGEDAESIRSVLFN
-107 HGRRIDADI
+107 HGKRINADI

-134 LTIDRFLAQDLDEK
+134 ITVDLFLAQDLDDK
-148 QQNRAWIAMVGNE
+148 QQKNAWIAMVGNE

-185 NLSFLERIK
+185 NLPFLNRIK
-194 NLISLEINLLV
+194 SLISLDINMLV
-205 LSDSQNQIL
+205 VGNSQNRVL
-214 LSTHNNSV
+214 LSTQKNSAT
-222 IVQRELQQVT
+222 VQLELQQVT
-232 TSFVSQGAMLD
+232 ERFVAQGATIDMHV
-243 TYIMGSEDWVAL
+243 MGSENWVAL
-255 PFSIFNNKQQHFV
+255 PFSIFNNQQQYFV
-268 VVLQDP
+268 VLLQDS
-274 IRAWLKTRNAFMLE
+274 ISDWLKTRNAFMLE

-301 LGSFFIARSITR
+301 LGSFLIARSITR

-318 LEAAK
+318 LQAAK

-332 PIDVSEKSELG
+332 PIEVSEKSELG
-343 ELAQEFS
+343 ELAREFS
-350 SMQRAVMDREHK
+350 SMQSAVMEREQK

-423 DVNANDTDKTKAILA
+423 DVHASEDDKTKATLA

-472 LVGLLQEVTDYMEGF
+472 LVGLLQEVSAYMEGF
-487 AREKHLAFNLNLN
+487 AREKHLAFNLELN
-500 FPLPYEFSSDP
+500 FPLPYEFNSDP

-530 QGQVDLHVHWDAFRR
+530 QGQVDLHVHWDTFRQ
-545 RFIFVVSDTGPGMND
+545 RFIFVVSDTGPGMSD

-592 QLTEMLG
+592 QLTEVLG
-599 GHIKVTSQEGQG
+599 GHIKVTSQEGKG
-611 SQFAVYMPYAEAT
+611 SQFAVYMPYVEAS
-624 NKQVMIRQSQ
+624 NKQVMINQSQ
-634 ANEITGKDLKP
+634 ADEVSDKDAKP
-645 TIDVPLLSGHI
+645 DLQIPELTGHI

-661 NEDNRQLVAYLV
+661 NDDNRQLVAYLV
-673 AKTGAQ
+673 AKTGAK

-685 GQQAL
+685 GKQAL
-690 NAAEHIAF
+690 DVAVKNTF

-713 QATIILK
+713 QATTVLN
-720 QRGIQAP
+720 QRGFQAP

-732 ANVDSNSKKD
+732 ANVDSTSKNK
-742 MLAAGAKA
+742 MLAAGARA
-750 HFAKPIDSQRFYA
+750 HFPKPIDSRRFYI
-763 MLVKY
+763 MLAEY
-768 LYDDRSDDRSKYR
+768 LGKGIDVETKTDGDKK
-781 SDDRSEYSG
+781 SG
-790 EGVGVEENQETVVDN
+790 SQSRNAG
-805 TSLTKFDNT
+805 S
-814 HDEFEQLI
+814 EFEQLI
-822 HNYRLS
+822 QNYRLS
-828 FKDKLLDIRF
+828 FKNKLVDIRI
-838 AMEEEDWVQIKSLMH
+838 AIEQENWIQIKSLMH

-860 SYGFQTLS
+860 SYGFQELS
-868 ELAILVEENIEQ
+868 DFAILVEQHIDS
-880 GNLLQAKC
+880 GNLPEANRYLSTLQAN
-888 FVVDMQQTM
+888 MQR
-897 FQLYS
+897 LHND
-902 ETEQPSF
+902 TEPHDNNTASKD
-909 QNPKMDKI
+909 N

>member
-1 MKSHLQKGKRTLI
+1 MKSKPALV

-44 AYNQAERVFVTR
+44 AYNQAEREFVTR

-67 IVNAKKHLDSSV
+67 IVIAKQHLDSSV

-107 HGRRIDADI
+107 HGKRINADI

-122 RFMLIAQYGGED
+122 TFMLIAQYGGED
-134 LTIDRFLAQDLDEK
+134 LTVDRFLAQNLDDK
-148 QQNRAWIAMVGNE
+148 QQNNAWIAMVGNE

-185 NLSFLERIK
+185 NLVFLDRIK
-194 NLISLEINLLV
+194 SLISLDINLLV
-205 LSDSQNQIL
+205 AGDNQNQLL
-214 LSTHNNSV
+214 LSTLNNSV
-222 IVQRELQQVT
+222 TVQQELQNVT
-232 TSFVSQGAMLD
+232 GRFVAQGATIDMH
-243 TYIMGSEDWVAL
+243 IMGSEDWVAL
-255 PFSIFNNKQQHFV
+255 PFSIFNNQQQHFV
-268 VVLQDP
+268 VVLQDS
-274 IRAWLKTRNAFMLE
+274 ISDWLKSRNVFMLE

-318 LEAAK
+318 LQAAK

-332 PIDVSEKSELG
+332 QIEVSEKSELG
-343 ELAQEFS
+343 ELAREFS
-350 SMQRAVMDREHK
+350 SMQSAVMEREQK

-423 DVNANDTDKTKAILA
+423 DVHASDDDKTKAILA

-461 GKIQLDKADIS
+461 GKIQLVKADIS
-472 LVGLLQEVTDYMEGF
+472 LIGLLQEVTAYMEGF
-487 AREKHLAFNLNLN
+487 AREKHLAFNLKLN
-500 FPLPYEFSSDP
+500 FPLPYEFNSDP

-530 QGQVDLHVHWDAFRR
+530 QGQVDLQVHWDTFRQ
-545 RFIFVVSDTGPGMND
+545 RFIFVISDTGPGMSD

-611 SQFAVYMPYAEAT
+611 SQFAVYIPYIEAI
-624 NKQVMIRQSQ
+624 NNQVMINQSQ
-634 ANEITGKDLKP
+634 AEEVLQSDLQP
-645 TIDVPLLSGHI
+645 SVDVPKLKGHI

-690 NAAEHIAF
+690 NATENITF
-698 DLVLMDMQMPEMDGL
+698 DLILMDMQMPEMDGL
-713 QATIILK
+713 QVTTILK
-720 QRGIQAP
+720 QRGFKAP

-732 ANVDSNSKKD
+732 ANVDSNSKQN
-742 MLAAGAKA
+742 MLAAGAEA
-750 HFAKPIDSQRFYA
+750 HFAKPIDSQSFYA
-763 MLVKY
+763 MLGEY
-768 LYDDRSDDRSKYR
+768 L
-781 SDDRSEYSG
+781 G
-790 EGVGVEENQETVVDN
+790 EDTRKGKSHQAVVDKK
-805 TSLTKFDNT
+805 SPTKDT
-814 HDEFEQLI
+814 EKRSEFEQLI
-822 HNYRLS
+822 QNYRLS
-828 FKDKLLDIRF
+828 FKNKLADIQT
-838 AMEEEDWVQIKSLMH
+838 AIEKADWVQIKSLMH

-860 SYGFQTLS
+860 SYGFGQLS
-868 ELAILVEENIEQ
+868 DFAILVEEHIDQ
-880 GNLLQAKC
+880 GNLQEAKRY
-888 FVVDMQQTM
+888 VVDLQKCMHL
-897 FQLYS
+897 LYS
-902 ETEQPSF
+902 ETEQPIS
-909 QNPKMDKI
+909 NYSPK

>member
-1 MKSHLQKGKRTLI
+1 MKSQLQTAQRNGKQALV

-29 FTLVFALTLVSIYQA
+29 FTLVFTLTLVSIYQA
-44 AYNQAERVFVTR
+44 AYNQAEREFVTR
-56 LNVGKNVFMNE
+56 LNVGKNVFKNE
-67 IVNAKKHLDSSV
+67 IAIAEQHLDSSV

-92 GQGEDTESIKSVLFN
+92 GQGEDTKSIKSVLFN
-107 HGRRIDADI
+107 HGKRINADI

-122 RFMLIAQYGGED
+122 GFMLIAQYGGED
-134 LTIDRFLAQDLDEK
+134 LTVDRFLAHDLDDK
-148 QQNRAWIAMVGNE
+148 QKNRAWIAMVGNE

-185 NLSFLERIK
+185 NLTFLNRIK
-194 NLISLEINLLV
+194 SLISLDINLLV
-205 LSDSQNQIL
+205 VGDNQNKVL
-214 LSTHNNSV
+214 LSTQHNSAT
-222 IVQRELQQVT
+222 VQLELQQAVAR
-232 TSFVSQGAMLD
+232 FVAQGATTDMP
-243 TYIMGSEDWVAL
+243 IMGSEDWVAL
-255 PFSIFNNKQQHFV
+255 PFSIFANKQQHFV
-268 VVLQDP
+268 VVLQDS
-274 IRAWLKTRNAFMLE
+274 ISAWLTTRNAFMLE
-288 LLPFFI
+288 LLPFFM
-294 VGILLAL
+294 VGVLLAL

-332 PIDVSEKSELG
+332 QIKVSEKSELG
-343 ELAQEFS
+343 ELAREFS
-350 SMQRAVMDREHK
+350 SMQSAVMEREQK

-414 IIGYSEILS
+414 IIGFSEILS
-423 DVNANDTDKTKAILA
+423 DPNAGECDKAKATLA

-461 GKIQLDKADIS
+461 GKIKLDKTDIN
-472 LVGLLQEVTDYMEGF
+472 LVGLLHEVSAYMEGF
-487 AREKHLAFNLNLN
+487 AKEKHLAFNLEFN
-500 FPLPYEFSSDP
+500 FPLPYEFNSDP

-530 QGQVDLHVHWDAFRR
+530 QGQVDLHVHWDTFRQR
-545 RFIFVVSDTGPGMND
+545 LIFVVSDTGPGMSD
-560 EQQLRLFTAFSQG
+560 EQQMRLFTAFSQG

-599 GHIKVTSQEGQG
+599 GHIKVTSQEGLG
-611 SQFAVYMPYAEAT
+611 SQFAVYMPYVEAS
-624 NKQVMIRQSQ
+624 NKQLMSNQNQ
-634 ANEITGKDLKP
+634 ADAVLIKDPKP
-645 TIDVPLLSGHI
+645 DEAIPELSGHI

-661 NEDNRQLVAYLV
+661 NEDNRQLVAYLL

-690 NAAEHIAF
+690 DVVANTPF

-713 QATIILK
+713 QATTILK
-720 QRGIQAP
+720 QRGFQGP

-732 ANVDSNSKKD
+732 ANVDSNSKNK

-750 HFAKPIDSQRFYA
+750 HFPKPIDSRRFYS
-763 MLVKY
+763 MLAEY
-768 LYDDRSDDRSKYR
+768 LGKGLEVATQQEARGDHLSDTHHRDTG
-781 SDDRSEYSG
+781 SE
-790 EGVGVEENQETVVDN
+790 
-805 TSLTKFDNT
+805 FA
-814 HDEFEQLI
+814 QLI
-822 HNYRLS
+822 QNYRLS
-828 FKDKLLDIRF
+828 FKGKWADIEG
-838 AMEEEDWVQIKSLMH
+838 AMEQQDWAKIKSLMH

-860 SYGFQTLS
+860 SYGFQQLS
-868 ELAILVEENIEQ
+868 DVAILVEEHIDA
-880 GNLLQAKC
+880 GKLQEARGYLTA
-888 FVVDMQQTM
+888 MEANM
-897 FQLYS
+897 LQLYR
-902 ETEQPSF
+902 ETE
-909 QNPKMDKI
+909 

>member
-1 MKSHLQKGKRTLI
+1 MKSHLQKNRFALI
-14 WTPLQR
+14 WTPLQK

-44 AYNQAERVFVTR
+44 AYNQAEREFVAR

-67 IVNAKKHLDSSV
+67 IVIAKQHLDSSV

-92 GQGEDTESIKSVLFN
+92 GKGEDAKSIKSVLFN
-107 HGRRIDADI
+107 HGKRIDADI

-122 RFMLIAQYGGED
+122 RFMLIAQYGGKD
-134 LTIDRFLAQDLDEK
+134 LTVDRFLAQDLDIK
-148 QQNRAWIAMVGNE
+148 QQNMAWISMVGNE

-168 PIKAPAT
+168 SIKAPAS

-185 NLSFLERIK
+185 NRPFLDRIK
-194 NLISLEINLLV
+194 TLISLDINVLLV
-205 LSDSQNQIL
+205 GDSQNEIL
-214 LSTHNNSV
+214 LSSQNNSV
-222 IVQRELQQVT
+222 LVQQEIQNVT
-232 TSFVSQGAMLD
+232 ASFVDRGAMPD
-243 TYIMGSEDWVAL
+243 MHIMGSEDWVGL
-255 PFSIFNNKQQHFV
+255 PFSIFNNQKQHFV
-268 VVLQDP
+268 VVLQDS
-274 IRAWLKTRNAFMLE
+274 ISDWFKTRNAFMLE

-294 VGILLAL
+294 AGILLAL

-318 LEAAK
+318 LQAAK

-332 PIDVSEKSELG
+332 QIEVSEKSELG
-343 ELAQEFS
+343 ELAREFS
-350 SMQRAVMDREHK
+350 SMQSAVMEREQK
-362 IKDQAE
+362 IKDQAQ

-376 KYQVE
+376 KHQVE

-423 DVNANDTDKTKAILA
+423 DKNATEYDKSKATLA

-472 LVGLLQEVTDYMEGF
+472 LVALLQEVAAYMEGF
-487 AREKHLAFNLNLN
+487 AREKHLAFNLKLN
-500 FPLPYEFSSDP
+500 FPLPYEFHSDP

-520 LCNNAIKFTH
+520 LCNNAIKFTQ
-530 QGQVDLHVHWDAFRR
+530 QGQVDLNVHWDTLRQ
-545 RFIFVVSDTGPGMND
+545 RFIFVVSDTGLGMSD

-592 QLTEMLG
+592 QLTEILG
-599 GHIKVTSQEGQG
+599 GHIKVTSQEGLG
-611 SQFAVYMPYAEAT
+611 SQFAVYMPYIEAI
-624 NKQVMIRQSQ
+624 NKQVMTDQGQ
-634 ANEITGKDLKP
+634 ADEVLQQDLTP
-645 TIDVPLLSGHI
+645 NVDVPKLVGHI

-690 NAAEHIAF
+690 NAIKKGTF

-713 QATIILK
+713 QATTIL
-720 QRGIQAP
+720 QQQNFQAP

-732 ANVDSNSKKD
+732 ANVDSNSKKN

-763 MLVKY
+763 MLVEY
-768 LYDDRSDDRSKYR
+768 LCAKTCEKKSDNAV
-781 SDDRSEYSG
+781 SD
-790 EGVGVEENQETVVDN
+790 N
-805 TSLTKFDNT
+805 KFLIKLPNAHT
-814 HDEFEQLI
+814 EFDQLI
-822 HNYRLS
+822 QNYRLS
-828 FKDKLLDIRF
+828 FKEKLADIH
-838 AMEEEDWVQIKSLMH
+838 AVVKQQDWAQVKSLMH

-860 SYGFQTLS
+860 SYGFQQLS
-868 ELAILVEENIEQ
+868 DFAILIENYLDQ
-880 GNLLQAKC
+880 GDLSKAKGYI
-888 FVVDMQQTM
+888 VDMQKCM
-897 FQLYS
+897 HKLYN
-902 ETEQPSF
+902 ETEQPLATK
-909 QNPKMDKI
+909 PKRND

>member
-1 MKSHLQKGKRTLI
+1 M
-14 WTPLQR
+14 
-20 KIFLLVVSL
+20 VSL

-44 AYNQAERVFVTR
+44 AYNQAEREFVTR
-56 LNVGKNVFMNE
+56 LSVGKNVFMNE
-67 IVNAKKHLDSSV
+67 IVIAKQHLDSSV

-92 GQGEDTESIKSVLFN
+92 GQGEDAESIKSVLFN
-107 HGRRIDADI
+107 HGKRINADI

-134 LTIDRFLAQDLDEK
+134 LTVDRFLAQNLDDK

-161 PFMMSAE
+161 PFIMSAE

-185 NLSFLERIK
+185 NLPFLNRIK
-194 NLISLEINLLV
+194 TLISLDINFLV
-205 LSDSQNQIL
+205 VGNNQNQIL
-214 LSTHNNSV
+214 LSTQENSSV
-222 IVQRELQQVT
+222 VQRELQQVT
-232 TSFVSQGAMLD
+232 ATYVAQGARVDMHV
-243 TYIMGSEDWVAL
+243 MGTDDWVAL
-255 PFSIFNNKQQHFV
+255 PFAIFNNKQQHFV
-268 VVLQDP
+268 VMLQDS
-274 IRAWLKTRNAFMLE
+274 ISDWLKNRNAFMLE

-294 VGILLAL
+294 VGVLLAL

-318 LEAAK
+318 LQAAK

-332 PIDVSEKSELG
+332 QIKVSEKSELG
-343 ELAQEFS
+343 ELAREFS
-350 SMQRAVMDREHK
+350 SMQSAVMEREQK

-381 IAQKEQQLAASA
+381 IAHKEQQLAASA
-393 TDAKSRFLANVSHEI
+393 TAAKSRFLANVSHEI

-414 IIGYSEILS
+414 IIGFSEILS
-423 DVNANDTDKTKAILA
+423 DENADESDRTKAILA

-461 GKIQLDKADIS
+461 GKIQLNKADIS
-472 LVGLLQEVTDYMEGF
+472 LVGLLQEVTAYMEDF
-487 AREKHLAFNLNLN
+487 AREKHLDFNIKLN
-500 FPLPYEFSSDP
+500 FPVPYEFNSDP

-530 QGQVDLHVHWDAFRR
+530 QGHVDLHIHWDTLRQ
-545 RFIFVVSDTGPGMND
+545 RFIFVVSDTGPGMSD

-592 QLTEMLG
+592 QLVEMLG

-611 SQFAVYMPYAEAT
+611 SQFAVYMPYVEAT
-624 NKQVMIRQSQ
+624 NKQVMTSQRQ
-634 ANEITGKDLKP
+634 ADEVLFRDLKP
-645 TIDVPLLSGHI
+645 NVRIPTLLGHI

-679 LTLVED
+679 LTLVND

-690 NAAEHIAF
+690 NVIENNKF

-713 QATIILK
+713 QATTILQK
-720 QRGIQAP
+720 RGFTAP
-727 IIMLT
+727 IVMLT
-732 ANVDSNSKKD
+732 ANVDSSSKKK

-750 HFAKPIDSQRFYA
+750 HFAKPIDSQNFYS
-763 MLVKY
+763 MLAEY
-768 LYDDRSDDRSKYR
+768 LSNG
-781 SDDRSEYSG
+781 SEC
-790 EGVGVEENQETVVDN
+790 EENRELVIKN
-805 TSLTKFDNT
+805 ELPPKPFDGRS
-814 HDEFEQLI
+814 EFEQLI
-822 HNYRLS
+822 QNYRLS
-828 FKDKLLDIRF
+828 FKSKLADIQVAF
-838 AMEEEDWVQIKSLMH
+838 EQEDWLQIKSLMH

-860 SYGFQTLS
+860 SYGFQQLS
-868 ELAILVEENIEQ
+868 EYATLVEESIDDD
-880 GNLLQAKC
+880 NLQEAKQY
-888 FVVDMQQTM
+888 VTAMQESM
-897 FQLYS
+897 CQLYN
-902 ETEQPSF
+902 ETE
-909 QNPKMDKI
+909 KTTVIE

>member
-1 MKSHLQKGKRTLI
+1 VKSHLQKNRFALI
-14 WTPLQR
+14 WTPLQK

-44 AYNQAERVFVTR
+44 AYNQAEREFVAR

-67 IVNAKKHLDSSV
+67 IVIAKQHLDSSV

-92 GQGEDTESIKSVLFN
+92 GKGEDAESIKSVLFN
-107 HGRRIDADI
+107 HGKRIDADI

-122 RFMLIAQYGGED
+122 RFMLIAQYGGKD
-134 LTIDRFLAQDLDEK
+134 LTVDRFLAQDLDVK
-148 QQNRAWIAMVGNE
+148 QQNMAWISMVGNE

-168 PIKAPAT
+168 SIKAPAT

-185 NLSFLERIK
+185 NRPFLDRIK
-194 NLISLEINLLV
+194 TLISLDINVLLV
-205 LSDSQNQIL
+205 GDSQNKIL
-214 LSTHNNSV
+214 LSSQNNSV
-222 IVQRELQQVT
+222 LVQQEIQNVT
-232 TSFVSQGAMLD
+232 ASFVDRGAMLD
-243 TYIMGSEDWVAL
+243 MHIMGSEDWVGL
-255 PFSIFNNKQQHFV
+255 PFSIFNNQQQHFV
-268 VVLQDP
+268 VVLQDS
-274 IRAWLKTRNAFMLE
+274 ISDWFKTRNAFMLE

-294 VGILLAL
+294 AGILLAL

-318 LEAAK
+318 LQAAK

-332 PIDVSEKSELG
+332 QIEVSEKSELG
-343 ELAQEFS
+343 ELAREFS
-350 SMQRAVMDREHK
+350 SMQSAVMEREQK

-368 EIRQTNTI
+368 EIRQPNTI
-376 KYQVE
+376 KHQVE
-381 IAQKEQQLAASA
+381 IAQKEQQLSASA

-423 DVNANDTDKTKAILA
+423 DKNATEYDKSKATLA

-461 GKIQLDKADIS
+461 GKIQLDNADIS
-472 LVGLLQEVTDYMEGF
+472 LVALLQEVAAYIKGF
-487 AREKHLAFNLNLN
+487 AREKNLAFNLKLN
-500 FPLPYEFSSDP
+500 FPLPYEFHSDP

-520 LCNNAIKFTH
+520 LCNNAIKFTQ
-530 QGQVDLHVHWDAFRR
+530 QGQVDLNVHWDTLRQ
-545 RFIFVVSDTGPGMND
+545 RFIFVVSDTGLGMSD

-599 GHIKVTSQEGQG
+599 GHIKVTSQEGLG
-611 SQFAVYMPYAEAT
+611 SQFAVYMPYVEAV
-624 NKQVMIRQSQ
+624 NKQVMTDQGQ
-634 ANEITGKDLKP
+634 ADEVLQQDLTPKV
-645 TIDVPLLSGHI
+645 DVPKLVGHI

-690 NAAEHIAF
+690 NAIKKGTF

-713 QATIILK
+713 QATTIL
-720 QRGIQAP
+720 QQQNFQAP
-727 IIMLT
+727 IVMLT
-732 ANVDSNSKKD
+732 ANVDSNSKKN

-763 MLVKY
+763 MLVEY
-768 LYDDRSDDRSKYR
+768 LCAKTDDKKSDNVI
-781 SDDRSEYSG
+781 SD
-790 EGVGVEENQETVVDN
+790 N
-805 TSLTKFDNT
+805 KFLIKLPNT
-814 HDEFEQLI
+814 HTEFDQLI
-822 HNYRLS
+822 QNYRLS
-828 FKDKLLDIRF
+828 FKEKLADIH
-838 AMEEEDWVQIKSLMH
+838 AAVKQQDWAQVKSLMH

-860 SYGFQTLS
+860 SYGFQQLSDFAILIENYLDQGDLS
-868 ELAILVEENIEQ
+868 E
-880 GNLLQAKC
+880 AKGYI
-888 FVVDMQQTM
+888 VDMQKCM
-897 FQLYS
+897 HKLYN
-902 ETEQPSF
+902 ETEQPLATK
-909 QNPKMDKI
+909 PKRNDE

>member
-1 MKSHLQKGKRTLI
+1 VKSHLQKGKKLI

-44 AYNQAERVFVTR
+44 AYNQAEREFVTR

-67 IVNAKKHLDSSV
+67 VVIAKQHLDSSV

-107 HGRRIDADI
+107 HGKRINADI

-134 LTIDRFLAQDLDEK
+134 LTVDRFLAQDLDDK

-185 NLSFLERIK
+185 NLDFLNRIK
-194 NLISLEINLLV
+194 TLISLDINFLV
-205 LSDSQNQIL
+205 VAENQNQIL
-214 LSTHNNSV
+214 LSTQNNTAV
-222 IVQRELQQVT
+222 VQQELQQVT
-232 TSFVSQGAMLD
+232 ASFVAQGAVND
-243 TYIMGSEDWVAL
+243 IPIMGAEDWVAL
-255 PFSIFNNKQQHFV
+255 PFSIFTNNQQHFV
-268 VVLQDP
+268 VVLQDS
-274 IRAWLKTRNAFMLE
+274 ISDWLKNRNAFMLE

-294 VGILLAL
+294 VGVLLAL

-318 LEAAK
+318 LDAAK

-332 PIDVSEKSELG
+332 QIKVSEKSELG
-343 ELAQEFS
+343 ELAKEFS
-350 SMQRAVMDREHK
+350 SMQSAVMEREQK

-414 IIGYSEILS
+414 IIGFSEILS
-423 DVNANDTDKTKAILA
+423 DVNASESDKAKAILA
-438 VHNGG
+438 VQNGG

-461 GKIQLDKADIS
+461 GKIKLDKTDIV
-472 LVGLLQEVTDYMEGF
+472 LAGLLQEVNAYMEGF
-487 AREKHLAFNLNLN
+487 AREKHLVFNLKLN
-500 FPLPYEFSSDP
+500 FPLPYEFNSDP

-530 QGQVDLHVHWDAFRR
+530 QGQVDLNIHWDTFRQ
-545 RFIFVVSDTGPGMND
+545 RFIFVVSDTGPGMSD

-573 NQSTSRKYGGTGL
+573 NQSTNRKYGGTGL

-599 GHIKVTSQEGQG
+599 GHIKVTSQEGKG
-611 SQFAVYMPYAEAT
+611 SQFAVYMPYVEAA
-624 NKQVMIRQSQ
+624 NKQVMINQNQ
-634 ANEITGKDLKP
+634 ADQ
-645 TIDVPLLSGHI
+645 VPLRDLQPKAEIPELIGHI

-679 LTLVED
+679 LTLVND
-685 GQQAL
+685 GQQAVTVC
-690 NAAEHIAF
+690 EKERF

-713 QATIILK
+713 QATTILK
-720 QRGIQAP
+720 QRGFTAP

-732 ANVDSNSKKD
+732 ANVDSNSKKN
-742 MLAAGAKA
+742 MLAAGAIA
-750 HFAKPIDSQRFYA
+750 HFAKPIDSQNFYA
-763 MLVKY
+763 MLTKY
-768 LYDDRSDDRSKYR
+768 LAKVIDNETHLNTNK
-781 SDDRSEYSG
+781 
-790 EGVGVEENQETVVDN
+790 ENKSQ
-805 TSLTKFDNT
+805 TKFANNRS
-814 HDEFEQLI
+814 EFEQLVQ
-822 HNYRLS
+822 NYRLS
-828 FKDKLLDIRF
+828 FNKKLEDIQAAR
-838 AMEEEDWVQIKSLMH
+838 AQNDWAQIKFLMH

-860 SYGFQTLS
+860 SYGFGQLS
-868 ELAILVEENIEQ
+868 DFAILVEDNIDS
-880 GNLLQAKC
+880 GNLQKAEEY
-888 FVVDMQQTM
+888 VANMQEYM

-902 ETEQPSF
+902 ETEKPTITTE
-909 QNPKMDKI
+909 ME

>member
-1 MKSHLQKGKRTLI
+1 MISAINAFFVAQEYSVKYHLQKGKQKAAHI

-44 AYNQAERVFVTR
+44 AYNQAEREFVTR

-67 IVNAKKHLDSSV
+67 IVIAKQHLDSSV

-92 GQGEDTESIKSVLFN
+92 GQGEDVESIKSVLFN
-107 HGRRIDADI
+107 HGKRIDADI

-134 LTIDRFLAQDLDEK
+134 LTVDRFLAQYSDEK
-148 QQNRAWIAMVGNE
+148 QQSRAWISMLGNE
-161 PFMMSAE
+161 PFMMSAV
-168 PIKAPAT
+168 PIKAPAS

-185 NLSFLERIK
+185 NLPFLDRIK
-194 NLISLEINLLV
+194 TLISLDINFLV
-205 LSDSQNQIL
+205 VGGNQNQML
-214 LSTHNNSV
+214 LSTQNNSV
-222 IVQRELQQVT
+222 IVEQELQQVT
-232 TSFVSQGAMLD
+232 ASFVAQGAITDMP
-243 TYIMGSEDWVAL
+243 IIGSDDWVAL
-255 PFSIFNNKQQHFV
+255 PFSIFNQKQQHFV
-268 VVLQDP
+268 VVLQDS
-274 IRAWLKTRNAFMLE
+274 ISAWLKTRNAFMLE

-318 LEAAK
+318 LQAAK

-332 PIDVSEKSELG
+332 PVEVSEKSELG
-343 ELAQEFS
+343 ELAREFS
-350 SMQRAVMDREHK
+350 SMQSAVMEREQK
-362 IKDQAE
+362 IKDQAD

-414 IIGYSEILS
+414 ISGYSEILS
-423 DVNANDTDKTKAILA
+423 DVNANESDKAKAILA

-461 GKIQLDKADIS
+461 GKIQLDKTDIN
-472 LVGLLQEVTDYMEGF
+472 LVGLLQEVTAYMEAF
-487 AREKHLAFNLNLN
+487 AREKQLAFNLTLN
-500 FPLPYEFSSDP
+500 FPLPYEFTSDP

-530 QGQVDLHVHWDAFRR
+530 KGQVDLHVHWDTFRQ
-545 RFIFVVSDTGPGMND
+545 RFIFVVSDTGPGMSD
-560 EQQLRLFTAFSQG
+560 AQQLRLFTAFSQG
-573 NQSTSRKYGGTGL
+573 NQTSSRKYGGTGL

-599 GHIKVTSQEGQG
+599 GHIKVISQEGHG
-611 SQFAVYMPYAEAT
+611 SQFAVYMPYVEAT
-624 NKQVMIRQSQ
+624 NKQVMTNQSQ
-634 ANEITGKDLKP
+634 ADAILNRDLKP
-645 TIDVPLLSGHI
+645 SVDIPVLNGHI

-673 AKTGAQ
+673 TKTGAQ

-690 NAAEHIAF
+690 KVTENTQF

-713 QATIILK
+713 QTTTILK
-720 QRGIQAP
+720 QRGFQAP

-732 ANVDSNSKKD
+732 ANVDSNSKKK

-750 HFAKPIDSQRFYA
+750 HFAKPINSQRFYA

-768 LYDDRSDDRSKYR
+768 LDVVPGGRKHDKKVIQDKSLNEFHKKRS
-781 SDDRSEYSG
+781 
-790 EGVGVEENQETVVDN
+790 
-805 TSLTKFDNT
+805 
-814 HDEFEQLI
+814 EFEQLI
-822 HNYRLS
+822 QNYRLS
-828 FKDKLLDIRF
+828 FKNKLADIQAAIELD
-838 AMEEEDWVQIKSLMH
+838 DWAKIKSLMH
-853 KLKGSAG
+853 RLKGSAG
-860 SYGFQTLS
+860 SYGFQQLS
-868 ELAILVEENIEQ
+868 DFAILVEQHIEQ
-880 GNLLQAKC
+880 GNLLEAKRY
-888 FVVDMQQTM
+888 VAEMQECM
-897 FQLYS
+897 RQLYS
-902 ETEQPSF
+902 ETEQSL
-909 QNPKMDKI
+909 